1 MVINTNITAQKTAFN
16 FNVSQTQL
24 SQSLSR
30 LSSGSKIIKPS
41 DDAGGLAVTSRT
53 QSIIKRLDAALNDVA
68 NANSYSQTQDGYL
81 KNVDKAFRRMG
92 ELAVLAKDET
102 KTVEDR
108 SLYNME
114 FKKLQE
120 YVANVA
126 IQEFNGI
133 SLFDGKK
140 LEVVQDENGNMF
152 SMDGVKLIGE
162 PYSNAINSGT
172 NSWTLNQPAWETST
186 DIFQLNEDAWLT
198 SKPGYVTNQPLWKLP
213 PGQLDTIEITAGNHS
228 GDTFTVTANGQTTGP
243 IASVP
248 SVPKVSQVVIN
259 ATNGAAPGAT
269 YSIQYTTPAGGPT
282 ITVTEGV
289 DFHRSGGNDTQLIRD
304 ALVAKVNADP
314 NSPATA
320 AVGPDW
326 TSWGSNNALRLTA
339 KVPGEDFYAH
349 LSCSDPNGGSVG
361 CHPLTYNYNGDA
373 ATATQ
378 IRNAVN
384 ALPGVSASVSGNVIS
399 ITSDPSGSTLSG
411 PTSISLGNTDGSNAS
426 TPTILSPTHSTSNPG
441 NGATFVPSGSFMS
454 DPVVV
459 QGVPNAATQV
469 ESGTFVTV
477 DPGSADAQATSYT
490 SGSTVSGN
498 LGSNAIAL
506 GAGSVTA
513 ITQAGEFTTTDPTSF
528 DPNAEFVAAGSLVTT
543 SQDLGATGLNIATE
557 NSADYQDVNLNSTA
571 GATIAHSLIQ
581 TAINQLAADRSVLG
595 AGMSRL
601 EFTKDQLVV
610 LKDNMSHAVSRI
622 KDVNFAEEST
632 NYARSQILVQT
643 GANLL
648 TEANLV
654 PKVMLQLLE

>member
-53 QSIIKRLDAALNDVA
+53 QSIIKRLNAALNDVA

-102 KTVEDR
+102 KTIEDR

-140 LEVVQDENGNMF
+140 LEVVQDESGNMF

-172 NSWTLNQPAWETST
+172 NSWTLNQPAWETSEPGFIT
-186 DIFQLNEDAWLT
+186 NE
-198 SKPGYVTNQPLWKLP
+198 PLWKL
-213 PGQLDTIEITAGNHS
+213 D
-228 GDTFTVTANGQTTGP
+228 NGQ
-243 IASVP
+243 
-248 SVPKVSQVVIN
+248 
-259 ATNGAAPGAT
+259 
-269 YSIQYTTPAGGPT
+269 YS
-282 ITVTEGV
+282 
-289 DFHRSGGNDTQLIRD
+289 
-304 ALVAKVNADP
+304 K
-314 NSPATA
+314 
-320 AVGPDW
+320 
-326 TSWGSNNALRLTA
+326 
-339 KVPGEDFYAH
+339 
-349 LSCSDPNGGSVG
+349 
-361 CHPLTYNYNGDA
+361 
-373 ATATQ
+373 
-378 IRNAVN
+378 
-384 ALPGVSASVSGNVIS
+384 
-399 ITSDPSGSTLSG
+399 
-411 PTSISLGNTDGSNAS
+411 TD
-426 TPTILSPTHSTSNPG
+426 PG
-441 NGATFVPSGSFMS
+441 NGTTVIPTGTLILTPPVYPESVNNKTDIVFVIDVSGSMS
-454 DPVVV
+454 SPIGKVKSNITDLVNDLEARGLDVNIGGIRYSDSLAGGGGGDTPPDGDGMYTDANSFLTNWLNPLRLQGGGDLPEDGLGGLTTALQGGEFASSPYRSEAKKTFILVTDISVKDTEDGDTGAV
-459 QGVPNAATQV
+459 QSLNGVIGELKAAD
-469 ESGTFVTV
+469 VTV
-477 DPGSADAQATSYT
+477 HTISNGHTDVKEISTQTGGSDYNIGATSYEGIFDNLVNEIESDVNGLAGADSFT
-490 SGSTVSGN
+490 SIPTGYYFTRDITASG
-498 LGSNAIAL
+498 
-506 GAGSVTA
+506 
-513 ITQAGEFTTTDPTSF
+513 E
-528 DPNAEFVAAGSLVTT
+528 DPNAENVAAGSLVTT

-648 TEANLV
+648 NEANLV
-654 PKVMLQLLE
+654 PKVMLNLLK

>member
-53 QSIIKRLDAALNDVA
+53 QSIIKRLNAALNDVA

-140 LEVVQDENGNMF
+140 LEVVQDESGNMF

-172 NSWTLNQPAWETST
+172 NSWTLNQPAWETSEPGFIT
-186 DIFQLNEDAWLT
+186 NE
-198 SKPGYVTNQPLWKLP
+198 PLWKL
-213 PGQLDTIEITAGNHS
+213 D
-228 GDTFTVTANGQTTGP
+228 NGQ
-243 IASVP
+243 
-248 SVPKVSQVVIN
+248 
-259 ATNGAAPGAT
+259 
-269 YSIQYTTPAGGPT
+269 YS
-282 ITVTEGV
+282 
-289 DFHRSGGNDTQLIRD
+289 
-304 ALVAKVNADP
+304 K
-314 NSPATA
+314 
-320 AVGPDW
+320 
-326 TSWGSNNALRLTA
+326 
-339 KVPGEDFYAH
+339 
-349 LSCSDPNGGSVG
+349 
-361 CHPLTYNYNGDA
+361 
-373 ATATQ
+373 
-378 IRNAVN
+378 
-384 ALPGVSASVSGNVIS
+384 
-399 ITSDPSGSTLSG
+399 
-411 PTSISLGNTDGSNAS
+411 TD
-426 TPTILSPTHSTSNPG
+426 PG
-441 NGATFVPSGSFMS
+441 NGTTVIPTGTLILTPPVYPESVNNKTDIVFVIDVSGSMS
-454 DPVVV
+454 SPIGKVKSNITDLVNDLEARGLDVNIGGIRYSDSLAGGGGGDTPPDGDGMYTDANSFLTNWLNPLGLQHGGDQPEDGLGGLTTALQGGEFAGSPYRSEAKKTFILVTDISVKDTEDGDTGAV
-459 QGVPNAATQV
+459 QSLNGVIGELKAAD
-469 ESGTFVTV
+469 VTV
-477 DPGSADAQATSYT
+477 HTISGGHTDVKEISTQTGGSNYNIGATSYEGIFDNLVNEIESNVNGLAGADSFT
-490 SGSTVSGN
+490 SIPTGYYFTRDINASG
-498 LGSNAIAL
+498 
-506 GAGSVTA
+506 
-513 ITQAGEFTTTDPTSF
+513 E
-528 DPNAEFVAAGSLVTT
+528 DPNAENVAAGSLVTT

-648 TEANLV
+648 NEANLV
-654 PKVMLQLLE
+654 PKVMLNLLK